1 MGYWCGVYLG
11 CIYILHLG
19 VYLGLRSKKAENSG
33 EAEQWRSKEA
43 EKQRSREAGKEKT
56 EKQKA
61 EKQNSGEAE
70 KQRSIKAEAGKQK
83 SKKTAQNGKN
93 KFPQKNS
100 PPFQINI
107 VAGRNSCSL
116 IHTGKI
122 VGVEF

>member
-19 VYLGLRSKKAENSG
+19 VYLGLSRK
-33 EAEQWRSKEA
+33 QRRSKEA